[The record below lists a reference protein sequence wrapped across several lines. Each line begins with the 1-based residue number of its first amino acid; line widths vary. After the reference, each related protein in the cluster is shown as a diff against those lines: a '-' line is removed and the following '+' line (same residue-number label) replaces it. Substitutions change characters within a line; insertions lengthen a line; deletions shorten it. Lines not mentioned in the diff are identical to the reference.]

1 MAYPA
6 ARWIVDRRSRLG
18 CAGWRRTSSLASPH
32 AQRPTTDEARTLRG
46 PMPMS
51 CEIRI
56 DFDNDHEANAVRDA
70 LELRRLVGI
79 DAEPLARSLPNRI

>member
-1 MAYPA
+1 
-6 ARWIVDRRSRLG
+6 
-18 CAGWRRTSSLASPH
+18 
-32 AQRPTTDEARTLRG
+32 
-46 PMPMS
+46 MPMS